1 MAICVDASNLAAK
14 EDLSSIKAWVDEL
27 DAGILKA
34 VSADLSKLSNAV
46 DNNVFK

>member
-1 MAICVDASNLAAK
+1 MAIYVDTSSLAAK
-14 EDLSSIKAWVDEL
+14 EDLSSIKVWVDEL
-27 DAGILKA
+27 DLGILKA